1 MKNVNTSIFNNGAVD
16 SAPTQENP
24 VYGQYMS
31 AQAVNNM
38 SSTVENM
45 TAEPERVKPYSFRN
59 LNSTDLFPMIKI
71 ISKIGLDELTTV
83 FDGDALKAVVEKFR
97 AKKEGEDASKDVS
110 LLVGLNISLKLVN
123 KIIEHI
129 PACESDI
136 YTLLAGISEMS
147 VDAVKALD
155 IDIFMEML
163 LDLVT
168 KEEFKRFFKVASKYI
183 KK

>member
-1 MKNVNTSIFNNGAVD
+1 MENVNMSVFD
-16 SAPTQENP
+16 SGVVNPTPTQENP
-24 VYGQYMS
+24 VYEGYMS
-31 AQAVNNM
+31 AQTVNNTVTP
-38 SSTVENM
+38 TVE
-45 TAEPERVKPYSFRN
+45 PEIVKPYVFRT

-71 ISKIGLDELTTV
+71 IGKIGLDELTAV
-83 FDGDALKAVVEKFR
+83 FDGDALKAVIEKFKN
-97 AKKEGEDASKDVS
+97 KKDSTDGNADVP
-110 LLVGLNISLKLVN
+110 LLVGLNVSLKLVN

-136 YTLLAGISEMS
+136 YALLAGISGMS
-147 VDAVKALD
+147 IDAVKALD

-163 LDLVT
+163 LDLVN

>member
-1 MKNVNTSIFNNGAVD
+1 MENVNMNTFD
-16 SAPTQENP
+16 SGVNPTFMQENP
-24 VYGQYMS
+24 VYGGYMS
-31 AQAVNNM
+31 AQGVSNSNVVP
-38 SSTVENM
+38 TV
-45 TAEPERVKPYSFRN
+45 EPERVKPYTFRN

-71 ISKIGLDELTTV
+71 IGKIGLDELTTI
-83 FDGDALKAVVEKFR
+83 FDGDALKAVIEKFKS
-97 AKKEGEDASKDVS
+97 KKDNADTNEDVS
-110 LLVGLNISLKLVN
+110 LLLGLNVSLKLVN

-129 PACESDI
+129 PDCESDI
-136 YTLLAGISEMS
+136 YNLLAGISGMS
-147 VDAVKALD
+147 VDAVKTLD